1 MRHYE
6 EKGAESHDEGADSY
20 PVRLAEPVSHEAD
33 EQNHDQ
39 RTDVLRRGDQSRSGR
54 RQAKLCRHK

>member
-6 EKGAESHDEGADSY
+6 EEGAERQYEGADSY

-33 EQNHDQ
+33 EQHHGQ
-39 RTDVLRRGDQSRSGR
+39 RADVLR
-54 RQAKLCRHK
+54 